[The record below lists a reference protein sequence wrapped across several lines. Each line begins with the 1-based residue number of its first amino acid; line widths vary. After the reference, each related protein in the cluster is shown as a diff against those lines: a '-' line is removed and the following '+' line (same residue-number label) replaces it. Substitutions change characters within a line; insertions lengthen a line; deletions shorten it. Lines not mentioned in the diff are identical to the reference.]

1 LGTRDEKLALLR
13 DIPLFRYLSKRHLEM
28 VSRNADEIRVDAGH
42 ELCREG
48 RLGHELFVIVEGTA
62 SVARQDLHLADL
74 GPGDFVGE
82 LSLLDNEP
90 GSATVTAET
99 PMVLLVIGE
108 RQFHSLLLAIPEL
121 TLEVLRG
128 VAQRLRATDEALTH

>member
-1 LGTRDEKLALLR
+1 MGTRDEKLALLKE
-13 DIPLFRYLSKRHLEM
+13 IPLFRYLSKRHLEL
-28 VSRNADEIRVDAGH
+28 VSRNTDEIRVDAGH
-42 ELCREG
+42 ELTREG
-48 RLGHELFVIVEGTA
+48 RLGHELFIIVEGRA
-62 SVARQDLHLADL
+62 SVVRQDLHLADL
-74 GPGDFVGE
+74 GPGEFVGE

-128 VAQRLRATDEALTH
+128 VAQRLRGADEAITH

>member
-1 LGTRDEKLALLR
+1 MGTRDEKLALLR

-42 ELCREG
+42 ELTREG
-48 RLGHELFVIVEGTA
+48 RLGHELFIIVEGTA
-62 SVARQDLHLADL
+62 SVTRQDLHLADL
-74 GPGDFVGE
+74 GPGEFVGE

-121 TLEVLRG
+121 TVEVLRG
-128 VAQRLRATDEALTH
+128 VAQRLRGADEAITH